1 MRQSFSQE
9 GCCGQAALN
18 QVLTGASLA
27 ALGAGMVYFMDPAR
41 GRRRRGLVRD
51 KAVSAVNEIRHGM
64 GKTGE
69 YVSNQAY
76 GLVAETRARFR
87 NEVVTDEQLCAR
99 VRSAMGR
106 VVSHPKAVRVVACA
120 GRVTLEGEVLTGEH
134 AALLSR
140 VNSVRGVEE
149 VNDQLVVRSG
159 PGRRPD
165 LRGGYSRAANGGAS
179 RIPILRDRWSP
190 TTRLL
195 VGIAGGALGFWAM
208 MRRDWIGLALGALG
222 LGFLVRSST
231 NLPTNR
237 LLGVGAGRR
246 AVDIQKTTNINA
258 PIGEV
263 FGFFSRYDNFPL
275 FMRNVRRVDDYQ
287 NGFSH
292 WVVAGPAG
300 LKFEWDAELT
310 EFEPHECIA
319 WQSVKGASVESEG
332 TIRFDENAVG
342 STRVNVRMSYNP
354 PAGAL
359 GHALAKLF
367 GSDAKSEMDED
378 LARVKTMLETG
389 RPPHDAAE
397 PIEQS
402 PVEMGAGPGGVRIG

>member
-1 MRQSFSQE
+1 MRQYFARE
-9 GCCGQAALN
+9 ECCGQAAIN
-18 QVLTGASLA
+18 QVLTGAGMA
-27 ALGAGMVYFMDPAR
+27 ALGAGLVYFLDPAR
-41 GRRRRGLVRD
+41 GRRRRGIVRD
-51 KAVSAVNEIRHGM
+51 KAVGTLNEIRNGM

-76 GLVAETRARFR
+76 GLVAETRAKLR
-87 NEVVTDEQLCAR
+87 NEAVTDEQLCAR

-106 VVSHPKAVRVVACA
+106 VVSHPKSIRVVACD

-134 AALLSR
+134 AALLAT
-140 VNSVRGVEE
+140 VGSVRGVNE

-165 LRGGYSRAANGGAS
+165 LQGGYTRGAS
-179 RIPILRDRWSP
+179 RRLPFLQDYWSP

-195 VGIAGGALGFWAM
+195 VGTAGGALGFWAV

-222 LGFLVRSST
+222 LGFLVRSTT
-231 NLPTNR
+231 NLPAQR

-246 AVDIQKTTNINA
+246 AVDIQKTININA

-275 FMRNVRRVDDYQ
+275 FMRNVRRVDDHQ

-300 LKFEWDAELT
+300 LEFEWDAELT
-310 EFEPHECIA
+310 EFEPHRCIA
-319 WQSVKGASVESEG
+319 WQSVKGASVESQG
-332 TIRFDENAVG
+332 RIRFDENPGG
-342 STRVNVRMSYNP
+342 STRVDVRMSYNP
-354 PAGAL
+354 PAGAF

-367 GSDAKSEMDED
+367 GSDPKSGMDED

-389 RPPHDAAE
+389 RPPRDAAE
-397 PIEQS
+397 PVEQS
-402 PVEMGAGPGGVRIG
+402 PAEMGAGPGSVRIG

>member
-1 MRQSFSQE
+1 MRQIFARE
-9 GCCGQAALN
+9 ECCGQAAM
-18 QVLTGASLA
+18 QKVLAGAGLA
-27 ALGAGMVYFMDPAR
+27 TLGAGMVYFLDPAR
-41 GRRRRGLVRD
+41 GRRRRSLVRD
-51 KAVSAVNEIRHGM
+51 KALSAVNEIRDGM

-69 YVSNQAY
+69 YVANQAY
-76 GLVAETRARFR
+76 GLVAEARAKFR

-106 VVSHPKAVRVVACA
+106 VVSHPRSIRVVACD

-134 AALLSR
+134 AALLAR
-140 VNSVRGVEE
+140 VAAVRGVAD
-149 VNDQLVVRSG
+149 VNDQLVIRSG

-165 LRGGYSRAANGGAS
+165 LQGGYSRRSGQRLAV
-179 RIPILRDRWSP
+179 LQDRWSP

-195 VGIAGGALGFWAM
+195 VGMAGGALGFWAV

-231 NLPTNR
+231 NLPASR

-246 AVDIQKTTNINA
+246 AVDIQKTLIIKA
-258 PIGEV
+258 PVGEV

-300 LKFEWDAELT
+300 VTFEWEAELT
-310 EFEPHECIA
+310 EFEPHRCIA

-332 TIRFDENAVG
+332 RIRFDENPDG
-342 STRVNVRMSYNP
+342 STRVDVRMSYNP

-367 GSDAKSEMDED
+367 GSDPRSAMDED

-389 RPPHDAAE
+389 RPSRDAAE
-397 PIEQS
+397 PVEQS
-402 PVEMGAGPGGVRIG
+402 PAEMGAGRGSVRIG